1 MIAGPSQPIL
11 PPPDCITPSH
21 VSARIQSLLETT
33 LLGWQPQDIVML
45 STQLVN
51 HIVSLSRNGYLGPKG
66 LLSVK
71 DIFMTIGHQGPKR
84 YMALALNAPDG
95 MRVLLRGDASD
106 VGIGDLVYD
115 VVEGRMGTARLEWL
129 RQAFHNAALN
139 EWIRVRE
146 AMERSVRGM

>member
-1 MIAGPSQPIL
+1 L

-21 VSARIQSLLETT
+21 VSTRIQSLLETT
-33 LLGWQPQDIVML
+33 LIGWQPHPIVML

-51 HIVSLSRNGYLGPKG
+51 HVVSLSTNGYLGPKG

-84 YMALALNAPDG
+84 YMALAVIAPSEV
-95 MRVLLRGDASD
+95 MVLLRGNAED

-129 RQAFHNAALN
+129 RQAFHNAAVD
-139 EWIRVRE
+139 EWSRVRE
-146 AMERSVRGM
+146 AMERSVRRM